1 MVKLKHTGVIDS
13 VDVDKQTGKLKI
25 CLNQDFCGTIAFCG
39 DLTSY
44 KSKHMGVGLA
54 MNLLLTLCPNY

>member
-1 MVKLKHTGVIDS
+1 MIDS